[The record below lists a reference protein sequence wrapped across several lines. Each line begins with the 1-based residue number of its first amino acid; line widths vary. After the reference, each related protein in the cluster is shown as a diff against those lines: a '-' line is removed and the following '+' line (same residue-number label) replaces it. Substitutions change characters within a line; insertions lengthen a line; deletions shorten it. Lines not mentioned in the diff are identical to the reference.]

1 MHIPRLFT
9 KTHSDPYQDQRFVER
24 IPIVHGKQ
32 DPVTPILVPDTWSQI
47 AIDILGTKYMR
58 KTGVPQP
65 NGELGAETDARQVFR
80 RLADC
85 WMYWGL
91 KEGYFDSD
99 EEAQAFSDEMQYML
113 SHQIGAPNSPQWFN
127 TGLHHAYGIAG
138 PSQGLWRHDLKTG
151 ETTET
156 LNAYE
161 HAQASACFIQSI
173 SDTLVNEGGIMS
185 LWEREARLF
194 KYGSGSGTNF
204 SALRGRGEKLSG
216 GGTSSGLM
224 SWLKIGDAA
233 AGAIKS
239 GGTTRRAAKMVIL
252 NIDHP
257 DIEEFI
263 NLKVKEDQKVAA
275 LMVGSH
281 LCANHLTRIM
291 QAVWIT
297 EGTNEFAQPNPQFNT
312 SLAEALRQARHHR
325 IPETYIQRA
334 LRFAQRDQRNFAFS
348 TYDLGWEGEA
358 YQSVTGQN
366 ANNSVRIT
374 KAFLDTVV
382 ADGDWALLNRTD
394 GRVAKIVKARDL
406 WNQICAAAWQGA
418 DPGIQYDDI
427 INDWHTTPTQ
437 GRINGSNPCVSG
449 DTYVATE
456 NGWQQIQDIIGNNLS
471 ILGSDGRLHP
481 AQDIFLTGCKRL
493 YRLTTSDGYEL
504 KVTANHPIATLN
516 RGDIPAKD
524 LRPHDTLLLSAGS
537 FGRDELPKDLAFT
550 VGLAVG
556 DGCISHYK
564 TEYGNRASLTI
575 TMHANESLILETAMA
590 AIEHEKSL
598 GYALASIRGEHV
610 AQPISIAQSP
620 TGSRI
625 ATSAP
630 RIIQEFNEYAILH
643 EGSALK
649 SFTPRVF
656 RLNKASLAAILS
668 GLFTA
673 DGTVA
678 NYGDKS
684 QYISLDSSSL
694 PLMKQV
700 QILLLSF
707 GIKSKLY
714 TNRRAGKTTS
724 FLPDGKGG
732 IKEYPVQEMYS
743 LRISR
748 SSRLLFEHHIGFHPA
763 SKKAAALKHINETI
777 ECYKDKLT
785 TQFISLQLLEFDL
798 VYDLT
803 EPATSHFVAN
813 GLIVHN
819 CSEYLSNDDTSCNLA
834 SLNLAKFL
842 KPDGTFD
849 LEQYRHAI
857 KLWTITL
864 DITVSMAA
872 YPSQLIAE
880 RTAKLRQLGLGYANL
895 GAVLMRLGIP
905 YDSPKARGLAQ
916 GLTAIL
922 TGESYRTSTGL
933 AKDLGPFAHY
943 NDNRHA
949 MLRVIRNHRR
959 AAHGV
964 TERIQYEHLSVIP
977 QPLDTT
983 HCPSTL
989 VEAARVCWNDALHA
1003 GEEYGFRNAQ
1013 TTVIAPTGTIGL
1025 VMDCDTTGI
1034 EPDYA
1039 LVKHKQLAGGGTM
1052 KLINESVPPALEQ
1065 LGYTPAQID
1074 DIVTYIVGHGT
1085 LRTCPTIPSDRLW
1098 AMGIPV
1104 SARLH
1109 IEPALKSAMSLHTC
1123 FTPEAVGKDWCKST
1137 LKLTDAQLQAHGFDL
1152 LTAMG
1157 FSSKDIDQANIHA
1170 CGTSTI
1176 EGAPHLHPEHLP
1188 IFDCANKSGTMGT
1201 RFIAPDAHVRM
1212 LGAVQPFISGGIS
1225 KTVNMPHTADIED
1238 IDALYRLAYTLGV
1251 KCVAV
1256 YRDGCKL
1263 SQPLNAIGADTLATA
1278 IVQKDIPTVAQELA
1292 RQTLADTRGTHR
1304 PLPNKRTGYTQKATI
1319 GGHKLYIRTG
1329 EYEDGNLGEIFL
1341 DMHKEGAA
1349 FRSLMNCFAIAIS
1362 LGLQYGV
1369 PLEEFVES
1377 FTFMRFEPNGP
1388 VHGHEQIKMCN
1399 SIMDYIMRD
1408 LAVHYLNRQDL
1419 AQVKIT
1425 SDDLR
1430 GDAVKPY
1437 AKPNG
1442 NGKYLP
1448 GAQQVSGREV
1458 RTDAISN
1465 AREKGYEGDACPEC
1479 NQFTMVRNGT
1489 CLKCMTCG
1497 STSGCS

>member
-9 KTHSDPYQDQRFVER
+9 KTHSDPYHNQRFVER
-24 IPIVHGKQ
+24 IPIVRGKQ

-80 RLADC
+80 RLANC

-138 PSQGLWRHDLKTG
+138 PAQGLWRQDLKTG

-161 HAQASACFIQSI
+161 HPQASACFIQSI
-173 SDTLVNEGGIMS
+173 SDSLLNEGGIMS

-281 LCANHLTRIM
+281 LFANHLTRIM
-291 QAVWIT
+291 QTMWIT
-297 EGTNEFAQPNPQFNT
+297 EETNEFAQPNPQFNT
-312 SLAEALRQARHHR
+312 NLAEAISQARHHR

-334 LRFAQRDQRNFAFS
+334 LSFAQRDQRTFAFS

-366 ANNSVRIT
+366 ANNSIRIT
-374 KAFLDTVV
+374 KAFLDTV
-382 ADGDWALLNRTD
+382 ATDGDWALLNRTD
-394 GRVAKIVKARDL
+394 GHVAKTVKARDL
-406 WNQICAAAWQGA
+406 WNQICAAAWQCA

-427 INDWHTTPTQ
+427 INDWHTTPAQ
-437 GRINGSNPCVSG
+437 GRINGSNPCS
-449 DTYVATE
+449 E
-456 NGWQQIQDIIGNNLS
+456 
-471 ILGSDGRLHP
+471 
-481 AQDIFLTGCKRL
+481 FL
-493 YRLTTSDGYEL
+493 
-504 KVTANHPIATLN
+504 A
-516 RGDIPAKD
+516 
-524 LRPHDTLLLSAGS
+524 
-537 FGRDELPKDLAFT
+537 
-550 VGLAVG
+550 
-556 DGCISHYK
+556 
-564 TEYGNRASLTI
+564 
-575 TMHANESLILETAMA
+575 
-590 AIEHEKSL
+590 
-598 GYALASIRGEHV
+598 
-610 AQPISIAQSP
+610 
-620 TGSRI
+620 
-625 ATSAP
+625 
-630 RIIQEFNEYAILH
+630 
-643 EGSALK
+643 
-649 SFTPRVF
+649 
-656 RLNKASLAAILS
+656 
-668 GLFTA
+668 
-673 DGTVA
+673 
-678 NYGDKS
+678 
-684 QYISLDSSSL
+684 
-694 PLMKQV
+694 
-700 QILLLSF
+700 
-707 GIKSKLY
+707 
-714 TNRRAGKTTS
+714 
-724 FLPDGKGG
+724 
-732 IKEYPVQEMYS
+732 
-743 LRISR
+743 
-748 SSRLLFEHHIGFHPA
+748 
-763 SKKAAALKHINETI
+763 
-777 ECYKDKLT
+777 
-785 TQFISLQLLEFDL
+785 
-798 VYDLT
+798 
-803 EPATSHFVAN
+803 
-813 GLIVHN
+813 
-819 CSEYLSNDDTSCNLA
+819 NDDTSCNLA

-922 TGESYRTSTGL
+922 TGESYRTSAGL

-943 NDNRHA
+943 ADNRQA
-949 MLRVIRNHRR
+949 MLRIIRNHRR

-989 VEAARVCWNDALHA
+989 VEAVRVCWNDALHA

-1034 EPDYA
+1034 EPDYS

-1157 FSSKDIDQANIHA
+1157 FSSKDIEQANIHV

-1201 RFIAPDAHVRM
+1201 RFIAPDAHIRM

-1225 KTVNMPHTADIED
+1225 KTVNMPYTADIED

-1278 IVQKDIPTVAQELA
+1278 IEQKDIPTVAQELA

-1369 PLEEFVES
+1369 PLEEFVEA

-1388 VHGHEQIKMCN
+1388 VHGHEQIKMCS
-1399 SIMDYIMRD
+1399 SIMDYVMRD

-1465 AREKGYEGDACPEC
+1465 ARAKGYEGDACPEC

>member
-85 WMYWGL
+85 WKYWGL

-138 PSQGLWRHDLKTG
+138 PAQGLWRHDLKTG

-173 SDTLVNEGGIMS
+173 SDTLLNEGGIMS

-281 LCANHLTRIM
+281 LFANHLTRIM

-312 SLAEALRQARHHR
+312 SLAEAISQARHHR

-334 LRFAQRDQRNFAFS
+334 LSFAQRDQRTFAFS

-394 GRVAKIVKARDL
+394 GRVAKTVKARDL
-406 WNQICAAAWQGA
+406 WNQICAAAWQCA

-427 INDWHTTPTQ
+427 INDWHTTPAQ
-437 GRINGSNPCVSG
+437 GRINGSNPCS
-449 DTYVATE
+449 E
-456 NGWQQIQDIIGNNLS
+456 
-471 ILGSDGRLHP
+471 
-481 AQDIFLTGCKRL
+481 FL
-493 YRLTTSDGYEL
+493 
-504 KVTANHPIATLN
+504 A
-516 RGDIPAKD
+516 
-524 LRPHDTLLLSAGS
+524 
-537 FGRDELPKDLAFT
+537 
-550 VGLAVG
+550 
-556 DGCISHYK
+556 
-564 TEYGNRASLTI
+564 
-575 TMHANESLILETAMA
+575 
-590 AIEHEKSL
+590 
-598 GYALASIRGEHV
+598 
-610 AQPISIAQSP
+610 
-620 TGSRI
+620 
-625 ATSAP
+625 
-630 RIIQEFNEYAILH
+630 
-643 EGSALK
+643 
-649 SFTPRVF
+649 
-656 RLNKASLAAILS
+656 
-668 GLFTA
+668 
-673 DGTVA
+673 
-678 NYGDKS
+678 
-684 QYISLDSSSL
+684 
-694 PLMKQV
+694 
-700 QILLLSF
+700 
-707 GIKSKLY
+707 
-714 TNRRAGKTTS
+714 
-724 FLPDGKGG
+724 
-732 IKEYPVQEMYS
+732 
-743 LRISR
+743 
-748 SSRLLFEHHIGFHPA
+748 
-763 SKKAAALKHINETI
+763 
-777 ECYKDKLT
+777 
-785 TQFISLQLLEFDL
+785 
-798 VYDLT
+798 
-803 EPATSHFVAN
+803 
-813 GLIVHN
+813 
-819 CSEYLSNDDTSCNLA
+819 NDDTSCNLA

-857 KLWTITL
+857 ELWTITL

-922 TGESYRTSTGL
+922 TGESYRTSAGL

-943 NDNRHA
+943 ADNRQA

-959 AAHGV
+959 TAHGV

-1034 EPDYA
+1034 EPDYS

-1065 LGYTPAQID
+1065 LGYNSAQID

-1085 LRTCPTIPSDRLW
+1085 LRNCPTITSDRLW

-1123 FTPEAVGKDWCKST
+1123 FTPEAVGKDWCKTT
-1137 LKLTDAQLQAHGFDL
+1137 LKLTEAQLQAHGFDL

-1157 FSSKDIDQANIHA
+1157 FSSKDIEQANIHA

-1278 IVQKDIPTVAQELA
+1278 IEQKDIPTVAQELA

-1369 PLEEFVES
+1369 PLEEFVEA

-1388 VHGHEQIKMCN
+1388 VHGHEQIKMCS
-1399 SIMDYIMRD
+1399 SIMDYVLRD

-1419 AQVKIT
+1419 ASVKIT
-1425 SDDLR
+1425 EEDLR
-1430 GDAVKPY
+1430 ADSVKPY

-1448 GAQQVSGREV
+1448 AAQQVSGREL
-1458 RTDAISN
+1458 RASTISDAR
-1465 AREKGYEGDACPEC
+1465 AKGYEGDACPEC

>member
-9 KTHSDPYQDQRFVER
+9 KTHSDPYHDQRFVEGL
-24 IPIVHGKQ
+24 PISHGTQ

-91 KEGYFDSD
+91 KEGYFDSE

-138 PSQGLWRHDLKTG
+138 PAQGLWRHDLKTG
-151 ETTET
+151 KTTET

-291 QAVWIT
+291 QTVWIT

-334 LRFAQRDQRNFAFS
+334 LSFAQRDHRTFAFS
-348 TYDLGWEGEA
+348 TYDLGWEGDA

-366 ANNSVRIT
+366 ANNSIRIT
-374 KAFLDTVV
+374 KAFLDTV
-382 ADGDWALLNRTD
+382 ATDGDWALLNRT
-394 GRVAKIVKARDL
+394 GGHVAKTVKARDL
-406 WNQICAAAWQGA
+406 WNQICAAAWQCA

-427 INDWHTTPTQ
+427 INDWHTTPAQ
-437 GRINGSNPCVSG
+437 GRINGSNPCS
-449 DTYVATE
+449 E
-456 NGWQQIQDIIGNNLS
+456 
-471 ILGSDGRLHP
+471 
-481 AQDIFLTGCKRL
+481 FL
-493 YRLTTSDGYEL
+493 
-504 KVTANHPIATLN
+504 A
-516 RGDIPAKD
+516 
-524 LRPHDTLLLSAGS
+524 
-537 FGRDELPKDLAFT
+537 
-550 VGLAVG
+550 
-556 DGCISHYK
+556 
-564 TEYGNRASLTI
+564 
-575 TMHANESLILETAMA
+575 
-590 AIEHEKSL
+590 
-598 GYALASIRGEHV
+598 
-610 AQPISIAQSP
+610 
-620 TGSRI
+620 
-625 ATSAP
+625 
-630 RIIQEFNEYAILH
+630 
-643 EGSALK
+643 
-649 SFTPRVF
+649 
-656 RLNKASLAAILS
+656 
-668 GLFTA
+668 
-673 DGTVA
+673 
-678 NYGDKS
+678 
-684 QYISLDSSSL
+684 
-694 PLMKQV
+694 
-700 QILLLSF
+700 
-707 GIKSKLY
+707 
-714 TNRRAGKTTS
+714 
-724 FLPDGKGG
+724 
-732 IKEYPVQEMYS
+732 
-743 LRISR
+743 
-748 SSRLLFEHHIGFHPA
+748 
-763 SKKAAALKHINETI
+763 
-777 ECYKDKLT
+777 
-785 TQFISLQLLEFDL
+785 
-798 VYDLT
+798 
-803 EPATSHFVAN
+803 
-813 GLIVHN
+813 
-819 CSEYLSNDDTSCNLA
+819 NDDTSCNLA

-922 TGESYRTSTGL
+922 TGESYRTSAGL

-1034 EPDYA
+1034 EPDYS

-1176 EGAPHLHPEHLP
+1176 EGAPHLNPEHLP

-1369 PLEEFVES
+1369 PLEEFVEA

-1388 VHGHEQIKMCN
+1388 VHGHEQIKMCS
-1399 SIMDYIMRD
+1399 SIMDYVMRD

-1465 AREKGYEGDACPEC
+1465 ARAKGYEGDACPEC